1 MSEEAHALTSR
12 AVPEVAP
19 PAVDYKPP
27 MPEHRAHPIA
37 LIGAGDISS
46 AHLDAYRKA
55 GFNVRVIASRTLGH
69 AVRRR
74 DQLFPEA
81 EATDDIAGTLAR
93 PDIAVVDITL
103 HPEHRAPLIEAALDA
118 GKHVLSQKP
127 FVLDLALGERLADL
141 ADARGLMLAVNQQG
155 RWAPHMSFMRQA
167 VRQGLIGHVQSVH
180 IAMHWDHSWVA
191 GTHHDTVEDLILYD
205 FAIHWFDFL
214 CSLIGPA
221 ATSVYATRSFAP
233 RQEPKPALLAQALV
247 EFPHG
252 QAALLFDGATRHG
265 SRDRTVITGTDGTL
279 ESVGPDLGRQQLTYT
294 NASGFARPELEGT
307 WFNDGFIGAM
317 GALLQSIETGRPP
330 IHNARDN
337 LDSLALAFAAIAS
350 SRRSVAVAPGSIRS
364 MAEAVANP
372 PAVG

>member
-1 MSEEAHALTSR
+1 MSEEAHSLTSK

-19 PAVDYKPP
+19 PAIDYQPP
-27 MPEHRAHPIA
+27 MPEDRAHPIA

-55 GFNVRVIASRTLGH
+55 GFNVRVIASRTIAN
-69 AVRRR
+69 AVNRR
-74 DQLFPEA
+74 DRFFPKA
-81 EATDDIAGTLAR
+81 EATDDIAKTLER
-93 PDIAVVDITL
+93 PDIAAVDIAL
-103 HPEHRAPLIEAALDA
+103 HPEHRAPLIEAALEA
-118 GKHVLSQKP
+118 CKHVLSQKP

-141 ADARGLMLAVNQQG
+141 ADQRGLMLAVNQQG
-155 RWAPHMSFMRQA
+155 RWAPHMSFMREA
-167 VRQGLIGHVQSVH
+167 VRQGLVGDVQSVH
-180 IAMHWDHSWVA
+180 IAMQWDHSWVA

-214 CSLIGPA
+214 VSLIGPA
-221 ATSVYATRSFAP
+221 ATSVYATRNFAP
-233 RQEPKPALLAQALV
+233 GQKPKPPLLAQALV

-265 SRDRTVITGTDGTL
+265 PRDRTVITGTGGTL
-279 ESVGPDLGRQQLTYT
+279 ESAGPDLGQQQVTYT
-294 NASGFARPELEGT
+294 NASGFARPTLEGT

-330 IHNARDN
+330 IHNARQN

-350 SRRSVAVAPGSIRS
+350 SRRGVPVAPGSVRS